1 MMFHVLGC
9 AFSSNPFRLLRKMLN
24 VWVSTAV
31 LMWVIIFPLFPALS
45 VVIQKSLSIIWYSSS
60 ILITSS
66 PRLSPSWCPGTYLKS
81 SRASSTVQS
90 AETPSHPTGQ
100 LPNSPAHGMNSVYY
114 IPGQLYSHF
123 DVNDIPDGWAVMV
136 PLGQYKSRPLFILEL
151 YLQLAYKTWT
161 WCFLGQRYWNF
172 TSHYLSR
179 VRDMCWCLQTAVG

>member
-1 MMFHVLGC
+1 MMFRLLGC
-9 AFSSNPFRLLRKMLN
+9 AFSSNPFRLLRKMLD

-81 SRASSTVQS
+81 SRASSRVQS
-90 AETPSHPTGQ
+90 AETPSHSTGQ

-114 IPGQLYSHF
+114 IPIHDTLSNCCFKHSNSGL
-123 DVNDIPDGWAVMV
+123 
-136 PLGQYKSRPLFILEL
+136 LF
-151 YLQLAYKTWT
+151 ANTNT
-161 WCFLGQRYWNF
+161 
-172 TSHYLSR
+172 YLSPSKGNEK
-179 VRDMCWCLQTAVG
+179 WSSIPLP